1 MTGYILKKLIPEGQE
16 ADCEAVRSAV
26 GAFSGG
32 VGIAANLVLF
42 LGKLLAGILSGSV
55 GVVADALNNL
65 SDASGSILT
74 LAGFRLAGKP
84 ADVHHPFGHARFEY
98 LSGLAVSVVI
108 LVMGLELGKSAVQKI
123 LAPAPVD
130 FSGLTAA
137 VLVASIAVKLW
148 LWSLN
153 TRLGKQI
160 RSGALLAAGLDSRN
174 DCIATAAVLAAGM
187 LEYFWDLR
195 VDGIMGLGVSVF
207 ILYSGWKLAKETVSP
222 LLGERADPVLRQ
234 QIVEYVCS
242 GPKVMGYHDLMV
254 HDYGPGRK
262 YASLHVEM
270 DCREDPLLCHEI
282 IDRMEWECEKN
293 LGVRMVIHYDPV
305 ITDDPELTSLRNQVN
320 ELLYIRDY
328 RLRQHDLRVVPGR
341 SHRNLVFDVALPS
354 DLRGQ
359 EEQIRQEIE
368 DALNREESGTYHVR
382 ITYDIGDA

>member
-1 MTGYILKKLIPEGQE
+1 MTAYILKKLMPEGQE
-16 ADCEAVRSAV
+16 TDSETVRSAV
-26 GAFSGG
+26 GAFSGC

-42 LGKLLAGILSGSV
+42 LGKLLAGMLSGSV
-55 GVVADALNNL
+55 SIVADALNNL

-74 LAGFRLAGKP
+74 LLGFRLAGKP
-84 ADVHHPFGHARFEY
+84 ADAHHPFGHARFEY
-98 LSGLAVSVVI
+98 LSGLAVSVMI

-123 LAPAPVD
+123 ISPMPVD
-130 FSGLTAA
+130 FSMLTA
-137 VLVASIAVKLW
+137 VILMASVAVKLW
-148 LWSLN
+148 LWRLN

-160 RSGALLAAGLDSRN
+160 RSGTLLAAGLDSRN
-174 DCIATAAVLAAGM
+174 DCIATAAVLAAGL
-187 LEYFWDLR
+187 LEHFWDLR
-195 VDGIMGLGVSVF
+195 LDGIMGLGVSVF

-222 LLGERADPVLRQ
+222 LLGESADPVLRQ

-242 GPKVMGYHDLMV
+242 RPKVMGYHDLMV

-270 DCREDPLLCHEI
+270 DYREDPLLCHEI

-320 ELLYIRDY
+320 ELLYVRDY
-328 RLRQHDLRVVPGR
+328 RLRQHDLRVVPGK

-359 EEQIRQEIE
+359 EEQIRLEIE
-368 DALNREESGTYHVR
+368 EALNRNESGTYHVR
-382 ITYDIGDA
+382 ITYDICDA

>member
-1 MTGYILKKLIPEGQE
+1 MTAYILKKLMPEGQE
-16 ADCEAVRSAV
+16 TDSDTVRSAV

-42 LGKLLAGILSGSV
+42 LGKLLAGMLSGSV
-55 GVVADALNNL
+55 SIVADALNNL

-74 LAGFRLAGKP
+74 LLGFRLAGKP
-84 ADVHHPFGHARFEY
+84 ADAHHPFGHARFEY
-98 LSGLAVSVVI
+98 LSGLAVSVMI

-123 LAPAPVD
+123 ITPMPVD
-130 FSGLTAA
+130 FSMLTA
-137 VLVASIAVKLW
+137 VILMASVAVKLW
-148 LWSLN
+148 LWRLN

-160 RSGALLAAGLDSRN
+160 RSGTLLAAGLDSRN
-174 DCIATAAVLAAGM
+174 DCISTAAVLAAGL
-187 LEYFWDLR
+187 LEHFWDLR
-195 VDGIMGLGVSVF
+195 VDGIMGLGVAVF

-222 LLGERADPVLRQ
+222 LLGESADPVLRQ
-234 QIVEYVCS
+234 KIVEYVCS
-242 GPKVMGYHDLMV
+242 RPKVMGYHDLMI
-254 HDYGPGRK
+254 HDYGPGRQ

-270 DCREDPLLCHEI
+270 DYREDPLLCHEI

-320 ELLYIRDY
+320 ELLYVRDY

-359 EEQIRQEIE
+359 EEQIRLEIE
-368 DALNREESGTYHVR
+368 EALNR
-382 ITYDIGDA
+382 

>member
-1 MTGYILKKLIPEGQE
+1 MTAYILKKLMPEGQE
-16 ADCEAVRSAV
+16 TDSDTVRSAV

-42 LGKLLAGILSGSV
+42 LGKLLAGMLSGSV
-55 GVVADALNNL
+55 SIVADALNNL

-74 LAGFRLAGKP
+74 LVGFRLAGKP
-84 ADVHHPFGHARFEY
+84 ADAHHPFGHARFEY
-98 LSGLAVSVVI
+98 LSGLAVSVMI

-123 LAPAPVD
+123 ITPMPVD
-130 FSGLTAA
+130 FSMLTA
-137 VLVASIAVKLW
+137 VILMASVAVKLW
-148 LWSLN
+148 LWRLN

-160 RSGALLAAGLDSRN
+160 RSGTLLAAGLDSRN
-174 DCIATAAVLAAGM
+174 DCISTAAVLAAGL

-195 VDGIMGLGVSVF
+195 VDGIMGLGVAVF

-222 LLGERADPVLRQ
+222 LLGESADPVLRQ
-234 QIVEYVCS
+234 KIVEYVCS
-242 GPKVMGYHDLMV
+242 RPKVMGYHDLMV
-254 HDYGPGRK
+254 HDYGPGRQ

-270 DCREDPLLCHEI
+270 DYREDPLLCHEI

-320 ELLYIRDY
+320 ELLYVRDY

-359 EEQIRQEIE
+359 EEQIRLEIE
-368 DALNREESGTYHVR
+368 EALNRKESGTYHVR
-382 ITYDIGDA
+382 ITYDICDA

>member
-84 ADVHHPFGHARFEY
+84 ADAHHPFGHARFEY
-98 LSGLAVSVVI
+98 LSGLAVSVMI

-130 FSGLTAA
+130 FSGLTA
-137 VLVASIAVKLW
+137 VILVASVAVKLW
-148 LWSLN
+148 LWRLN

-160 RSGALLAAGLDSRN
+160 RSGTLLAAGLDSRN
-174 DCIATAAVLAAGM
+174 DCIATAAVLTAGM

-195 VDGIMGLGVSVF
+195 IDGIMGLGVSVF

-222 LLGERADPVLRQ
+222 LLGESADPVLRQ

-270 DCREDPLLCHEI
+270 DYREDPLLCHEI

-359 EEQIRQEIE
+359 EEQIRLEIE
-368 DALNREESGTYHVR
+368 EALNRKESGTYHVR
-382 ITYDIGDA
+382 ITYDICDA

>member
-26 GAFSGG
+26 GAFSGS

-84 ADVHHPFGHARFEY
+84 ADAHHPFGHARFEY
-98 LSGLAVSVVI
+98 LSGLAVSVMI

-123 LAPAPVD
+123 FAPAPVD
-130 FSGLTAA
+130 FSGLTA
-137 VLVASIAVKLW
+137 VILVASVAVKLW
-148 LWSLN
+148 LWRLN

-160 RSGALLAAGLDSRN
+160 RSGTLLAAGLDSRN
-174 DCIATAAVLAAGM
+174 DCIATAAVLAAGQ
-187 LEYFWDLR
+187 LEHFWDLR
-195 VDGIMGLGVSVF
+195 LDGIMGLGVSVF

-222 LLGERADPVLRQ
+222 LLGESADPVLRQ

-270 DCREDPLLCHEI
+270 DYREDPLLCHEI

-305 ITDDPELTSLRNQVN
+305 VTDDPELTSLRNQVN
-320 ELLYIRDY
+320 ELLYVRDY

-359 EEQIRQEIE
+359 EEQIRLEIE
-368 DALNREESGTYHVR
+368 EALNRKESGTYHVR
-382 ITYDIGDA
+382 ITYDICDA

>member
-42 LGKLLAGILSGSV
+42 LGKLLAGMLSGSV
-55 GVVADALNNL
+55 SIVADALNNL

-74 LAGFRLAGKP
+74 LVGFRLAGKP
-84 ADVHHPFGHARFEY
+84 ADAHHPFGHARFEY
-98 LSGLAVSVVI
+98 LSGLAVSVMI

-130 FSGLTAA
+130 FSGLTA
-137 VLVASIAVKLW
+137 VILVASVAAKLW
-148 LWSLN
+148 LWRLN

-160 RSGALLAAGLDSRN
+160 RSGTLLAAGLDSRN
-174 DCIATAAVLAAGM
+174 DCISTAAVLAAGL
-187 LEYFWDLR
+187 LEHFWDLR
-195 VDGIMGLGVSVF
+195 VDGIMGLGVAVF

-222 LLGERADPVLRQ
+222 LLGESADPVLRQ
-234 QIVEYVCS
+234 KIVEYVCS
-242 GPKVMGYHDLMV
+242 RPKVMGYHDLMV
-254 HDYGPGRK
+254 HDYGPGRQ

-270 DCREDPLLCHEI
+270 DYREDPLLCHEI

-320 ELLYIRDY
+320 ELLYVRDY

>member
-16 ADCEAVRSAV
+16 ADSDTVRSAV

-84 ADVHHPFGHARFEY
+84 ADAHHPFGHARFEY
-98 LSGLAVSVVI
+98 LSGLAVSVMI

-123 LAPAPVD
+123 LDPAPVD
-130 FSGLTAA
+130 FSGLTA
-137 VLVASIAVKLW
+137 VILVASVAVKLW
-148 LWSLN
+148 LWRLN

-160 RSGALLAAGLDSRN
+160 RSGTLLAAGLDSRN
-174 DCIATAAVLAAGM
+174 DCIATTAVLMAGL
-187 LEYFWDLR
+187 LEHFWDLR
-195 VDGIMGLGVSVF
+195 IDGIMGLGVSVF

-222 LLGERADPVLRQ
+222 LLGESADPVLRQ

-270 DCREDPLLCHEI
+270 DYREDPLLCHEI

-305 ITDDPELTSLRNQVN
+305 ITDNPELTSLRNQVN

>member
-26 GAFSGG
+26 GAFSGS

-84 ADVHHPFGHARFEY
+84 ADAHHPFGHARFEY
-98 LSGLAVSVVI
+98 LSGLAVSVMI

-137 VLVASIAVKLW
+137 ILVASVAVKLW
-148 LWSLN
+148 LWRLN

-174 DCIATAAVLAAGM
+174 DCIATAAVLAAGL
-187 LEYFWDLR
+187 LEHFWNLR
-195 VDGIMGLGVSVF
+195 IDGIMGLGVSVF

-270 DCREDPLLCHEI
+270 DYREDPLLCHEI